1 MDECVLLRT
10 FVKVFCF
17 FLAAGL
23 IGIGPAGADT
33 MTDAL
38 ASAYR
43 TNPDINVARART
55 RIADEALPIA
65 KSALRPIVSGSGTIR
80 RTTVDAFSSSAGK
93 SGADTTDGSVGLRVT
108 QNLFRGYR
116 TRNAR
121 LEADAG
127 IAASRQSLASI
138 VQNVLFD
145 AAQAYMNVLSDQA
158 LLKLQRESVQF
169 LGEQLKADQDR
180 FEVGEGTRTDVAQTR
195 ARLSAAQSDVSL
207 AEANLNASRAV
218 YRQVIGMEP
227 AKLAPGYSYKRLHPG
242 SLAKGLES
250 GQAKHPAILAAIY
263 NADAAAFVVKQ
274 IEGELLPTI
283 SLEGTADHIFGIDN
297 SGYTNSAA
305 ITGRLS
311 VPLYQGGG
319 VSARVRQAKETQGMR
334 QIEVDVRRAQIRA
347 AVVSSWGQ
355 LEAAN
360 AAIIAASAQVE
371 AARIALSGVQE
382 EQRVGQRTTLDVL
395 IAEQELVNA
404 RRTQIVAHRA
414 SIVASFLLLSPA
426 GLLSAENL
434 NLPVQRFDPS
444 AHYEAVKDKWFGLRT
459 PDGR

>member
-10 FVKVFCF
+10 FVKVSGF

-43 TNPDINVARART
+43 TNPDINIARAQT

-65 KSALRPIVSGSGTIR
+65 KSALRPNITGFGGITGTTRGAFTSGLGKTNSDTI
-80 RTTVDAFSSSAGK
+80 
-93 SGADTTDGSVGLRVT
+93 DGDIGLRVT

-145 AAQAYMNVLSDQA
+145 AAQAYMDVLSDQA
-158 LLKLQRESVQF
+158 LLKLQRESVRF
-169 LGEQLKADQDR
+169 LAEQLKADQDR
-180 FEVGEGTRTDVAQTR
+180 FEVGEGTRTDVAQTS

-227 AKLAPGYSYKRLHPG
+227 GKLAPGYSYKRLLPG

-250 GQAKHPAILAAIY
+250 GQTRHPAILAAIY
-263 NADAAAFVVKQ
+263 NADAAAFAVKQ

-305 ITGRLS
+305 T
-311 VPLYQGGG
+311 
-319 VSARVRQAKETQGMR
+319 
-334 QIEVDVRRAQIRA
+334 
-347 AVVSSWGQ
+347 
-355 LEAAN
+355 
-360 AAIIAASAQVE
+360 
-371 AARIALSGVQE
+371 
-382 EQRVGQRTTLDVL
+382 
-395 IAEQELVNA
+395 
-404 RRTQIVAHRA
+404 
-414 SIVASFLLLSPA
+414 
-426 GLLSAENL
+426 
-434 NLPVQRFDPS
+434 
-444 AHYEAVKDKWFGLRT
+444 
-459 PDGR
+459 